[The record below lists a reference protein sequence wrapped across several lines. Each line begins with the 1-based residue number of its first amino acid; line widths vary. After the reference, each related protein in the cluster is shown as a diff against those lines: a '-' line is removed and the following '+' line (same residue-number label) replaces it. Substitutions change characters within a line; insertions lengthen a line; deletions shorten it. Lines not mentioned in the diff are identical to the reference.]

1 MTLCSSPSS
10 RRLWRRERWY
20 RSSPGGSGS
29 QCTFKTACRG
39 SSQPGSAANPTGA
52 HKHRVEAGSR
62 ADGIALGD
70 LPIGDDAW
78 ITLLVRDGEPCN
90 PIQISS
96 CGPTTGC

>member
-1 MTLCSSPSS
+1 MHLPD
-10 RRLWRRERWY
+10 RLPWELSARI
-20 RSSPGGSGS
+20 GSE
-29 QCTFKTACRG
+29 
-39 SSQPGSAANPTGA
+39 PTGA
-52 HKHRVEAGSR
+52 HKHRVEAGSP

-78 ITLLVRDGEPCN
+78 ITQLVRDGEPCN